1 LLQQQLRQL
10 RLQYLVVSHHVQGI
24 DRVMQRVKS
33 MYEPVELVMFN
44 VFDYTN
50 AADWKAVKAAFYA
63 DNEDIKV
70 GGWGHCAE
78 GTAS

>member
-1 LLQQQLRQL
+1 
-10 RLQYLVVSHHVQGI
+10 
-24 DRVMQRVKS
+24 

-44 VFDYTN
+44 VFDYAN

-70 GGWGHCAE
+70 GGLCSDRTLSLSPFPSRLPHSFDHQPPYLAIVVRMQPRI
-78 GTAS
+78 SVSY